1 MKIKEKDEIC
11 RTRKNAKLGCAGC
24 QYTDSCSE
32 YKEAQGLKP
41 EEPKAEEP
49 KEEGIPADIKP
60 NTKQAKIYGMLKEGM
75 KAADIIKTKEFAPE
89 SVYIVARKHFP
100 EALSKPQKKEDSQ
113 MQKALQI
120 VKEYMNVK
128 PEAKTEEKPLPKA
141 EVNPKIAFFEK
152 IIKEGMNWKTAKL
165 KTMKYLETVKTK
177 LEQGELIEAF
187 TMLQDII
194 EAYRKEVEKEAEDDY
209 KNI

>member
-11 RTRKNAKLGCAGC
+11 RTRKSAKLGCAGC

-32 YKEAQGLKP
+32 YKEAQ
-41 EEPKAEEP
+41 EPKAAEL
-49 KEEGIPADIKP
+49 KDEGIPADIKP
-60 NTKQAKIYGMLKEGM
+60 GTKQAKIYGMLKEGM
-75 KAADIIKTKEFAPE
+75 KAADIIRTKEFAPE

-100 EALSKPQKKEDSQ
+100 EALAKPQKKEDSQ

-120 VKEYMNVK
+120 VKDYMDEK

-141 EVNPKIAFFEK
+141 EVNPKIALYEK
-152 IIKEGMNWKTAKL
+152 IIKEGRNWKDAKL

-194 EAYRKEVEKEAEDDY
+194 EAYRKEVEKEVEE
-209 KNI
+209 

>member
-11 RTRKNAKLGCAGC
+11 RTRKNAKLGCTGC

-32 YKEAQGLKP
+32 YKEAQGPKAAELKP
-41 EEPKAEEP
+41 EESKD
-49 KEEGIPADIKP
+49 EGIPADIKP
-60 NTKQAKIYGMLKEGM
+60 GTKQAKIYGMLKDGM
-75 KAADIIKTKEFAPE
+75 KAADIIRTKEFAPE
-89 SVYIVARKHFP
+89 SVYIVARRHFP
-100 EALSKPQKKEDSQ
+100 EAIVKPQKKEDSQ

-120 VKEYMNVK
+120 VKEYIDEK
-128 PEAKTEEKPLPKA
+128 PEAKTEEQPLPKA

-194 EAYRKEVEKEAEDDY
+194 EAYRKEVEKEAEE
-209 KNI
+209 

>member
-41 EEPKAEEP
+41 EEL

-60 NTKQAKIYGMLKEGM
+60 GTKQAKIYGMLKDGM
-75 KAADIIKTKEFAPE
+75 KAADIIRTKEFAPE
-89 SVYIVARKHFP
+89 SVYIVARRHFP

-120 VKEYMNVK
+120 VKEYMDEK
-128 PEAKTEEKPLPKA
+128 PEAKTEEQPLPKA
-141 EVNPKIAFFEK
+141 EVNPKIALYEK
-152 IIKEGMNWKTAKL
+152 IIKEGRNWKDAKL

>member
-1 MKIKEKDEIC
+1 MKINKEKDEIC
-11 RTRKNAKLGCAGC
+11 RTRKSAKLGCAGC
-24 QYTDSCSE
+24 QYTDRCSE

-41 EEPKAEEP
+41 EEPKD
-49 KEEGIPADIKP
+49 EGIPADIKP

-75 KAADIIKTKEFAPE
+75 KAVDIIRTKEFAPE
-89 SVYIVARKHFP
+89 SVYIVARRHFP
-100 EALSKPQKKEDSQ
+100 EALAKPQKKEDSQ

-120 VKEYMNVK
+120 VKDYMDEK
-128 PEAKTEEKPLPKA
+128 PETKTEEQPLPKA
-141 EVNPKIAFFEK
+141 EVNPKIALYEK
-152 IIKEGMNWKTAKL
+152 IIKEGRNWKTAKL

-194 EAYRKEVEKEAEDDY
+194 EAYRKEVEKEAEECL
-209 KNI
+209 

>member
-24 QYTDSCSE
+24 QYTDSCDE
-32 YKEAQGLKP
+32 YKDAQGPKAAEPKP
-41 EEPKAEEP
+41 EEPKEE
-49 KEEGIPADIKP
+49 EIPADIKP
-60 NTKQAKIYGMLKEGM
+60 GTKQAKIYGMLKEGM
-75 KAADIIKTKEFAPE
+75 KAADIIRTKEFAPE
-89 SVYIVARKHFP
+89 SVYIVARRHFP
-100 EALSKPQKKEDSQ
+100 EALAKPQKKEDSQ
-113 MQKALQI
+113 MQKAMQI

-128 PEAKTEEKPLPKA
+128 PEAKTEEQPLPKA
-141 EVNPKIAFFEK
+141 EVNPKIVMYER
-152 IIKEGMNWKTAKL
+152 IIKEKMNWKDAKI

-194 EAYRKEVEKEAEDDY
+194 EAYRKEIEKEVEE
-209 KNI
+209 